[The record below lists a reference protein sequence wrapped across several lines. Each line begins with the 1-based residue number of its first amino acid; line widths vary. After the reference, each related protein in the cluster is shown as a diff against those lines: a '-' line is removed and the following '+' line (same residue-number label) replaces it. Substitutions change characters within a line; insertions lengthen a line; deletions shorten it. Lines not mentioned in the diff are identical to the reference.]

1 MDIQEAMLSE
11 IAIGFGC
18 RRGASAAT
26 IAALVE
32 DVLCAAPPHGQ
43 AKIFTI
49 ARKAEEEGLR
59 AAAASLG
66 LPIVALD
73 ETEFAA
79 RQDEFCARGATPSEK
94 TREKTGFA
102 SVAEAAALMGAG
114 PSARLIL
121 RRRARDG
128 TTCAVAAVLSG
139 QDK

>member
-1 MDIQEAMLSE
+1 MLRE

-18 RRGASAAT
+18 RKGASTAA
-26 IAALVE
+26 IAALLQE
-32 DVLCAAPPHGQ
+32 VLRVAPPHAQ
-43 AKIFTI
+43 AKIFTL

-66 LPIVALD
+66 LQIVALD

-94 TREKTGFA
+94 VREKTGFA

-114 PSARLIL
+114 PSARLIVP
-121 RRRARDG
+121 RRARDG
-128 TTCAVAAVLSG
+128 ATCAAAAVLSE